1 MKQEAYFLL
10 AVWGAFKHLLFVN
23 IFPTTFLIQRTL
35 FNEYIVGK
43 EISIELMRFKA
54 LTFSTYY

>member
-1 MKQEAYFLL
+1 MKQETYFLL
-10 AVWGAFKHLLFVN
+10 AVWGTFKYLLFVN

-35 FNEYIVGK
+35 SNEYIVEK

>member
-1 MKQEAYFLL
+1 MKQETYFLL
-10 AVWGAFKHLLFVN
+10 AVWGTFKYLLFVN

-35 FNEYIVGK
+35 FNEYIVAK
-43 EISIELMRFKA
+43 EISIELMR